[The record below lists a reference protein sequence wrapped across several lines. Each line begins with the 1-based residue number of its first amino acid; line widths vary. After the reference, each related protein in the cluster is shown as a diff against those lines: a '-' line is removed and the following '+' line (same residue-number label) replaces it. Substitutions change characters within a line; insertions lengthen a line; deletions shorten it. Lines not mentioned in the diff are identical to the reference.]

1 MNSPQE
7 GATMAISRAQPLAG
21 GRLATAEVRARG
33 QVAMVLRELRRN
45 RGAVVGL
52 VVLLL
57 LVLMAI
63 FAPVAAPYDPVEVEA
78 RARFI
83 SPSTEHWMGTD
94 KYGRDILSRVVYGA
108 RISLV
113 IGFISVGIGIVSGV
127 PLGLVAGWVGG
138 WVNTLIMRLTDAMLA
153 LPGLLLALSIVA
165 ALGPSLT
172 NAMIAVGVGTV
183 PTYVRLVQ
191 SGVLSAREHVYV
203 GAAKVSGCSPARI
216 MFRHI
221 LPNVAAPVIV
231 VSTLG
236 MGSAILS
243 ASGLSFLGL
252 GAQPPT
258 PEWGATVA
266 DGRSFLV
273 SAWWVST
280 FPSLAIMV
288 TVLAINL
295 CGDGLRDALDPRLRR
310 R

>member
-1 MNSPQE
+1 
-7 GATMAISRAQPLAG
+7 MAISRTHTLTG
-21 GRLATAEVRARG
+21 GRSQTTRVRSQG
-33 QVAMVLRELRRN
+33 QFGRVARELRRN
-45 RGAVVGL
+45 RGAMGGL
-52 VVLLL
+52 IVLLL
-57 LVLMAI
+57 LILMAI
-63 FAPVAAPYDPVEVEA
+63 FAPAIAPSDPIEVEA
-78 RARFI
+78 RLRFI
-83 SPSTEHWMGTD
+83 EPGRDHWMGTD
-94 KYGRDILSRVVYGA
+94 KYGRDILSRVIHGA

-113 IGFISVGIGIVSGV
+113 IGFISVGIGMLAGV
-127 PLGLVAGWVGG
+127 PLGLVAGWAGG
-138 WVNTLIMRLTDAMLA
+138 WVNSLIMRCTDAMLA

-172 NAMIAVGVGTV
+172 NAMIAVGIGTV
-183 PTYVRLVQ
+183 PTYIRLVQ
-191 SGVLSAREHVYV
+191 SSVLSARENVYV
-203 GAAKVSGCSPARI
+203 DAAKIAGSTPGRI
-216 MFRHI
+216 MFFHI

-236 MGSAILS
+236 MGTAILS

-266 DGRSFLV
+266 DGRNFLT

-295 CGDGLRDALDPRLRR
+295 FGDGLRDALDPRLRR

>member
-1 MNSPQE
+1 
-7 GATMAISRAQPLAG
+7 MAISRAQTLAG
-21 GRLATAEVRARG
+21 GRSVAQPARARG
-33 QVAMVLRELRRN
+33 QVGMVVRELRRN
-45 RGAVVGL
+45 RGAMVGL

-57 LVLMAI
+57 LVLMAL
-63 FAPVAAPYDPVEVEA
+63 FAPRIAPYDPIEVEA
-78 RARFI
+78 RLRFI
-83 SPSTEHWMGTD
+83 EPSRDHWMGTD
-94 KYGRDILSRVVYGA
+94 KYGRDILSRVIHGA

-113 IGFISVGIGIVSGV
+113 VGFISVGIGMLAGV
-127 PLGLVAGWVGG
+127 PLGLLAGWAGG
-138 WVNTLIMRLTDAMLA
+138 WVNTMIMRFTDAMLA

-172 NAMIAVGVGTV
+172 NAMIAVGVGTI

-191 SGVLSAREHVYV
+191 SSVLSARENVYV
-203 GAAKVSGCSPARI
+203 GAAQVAGCSPVRI

-236 MGSAILS
+236 MGTSILS

-266 DGRSFLV
+266 DGRNFLT

-295 CGDGLRDALDPRLRR
+295 FGDGLRDALDPRLRR

>member
-1 MNSPQE
+1 
-7 GATMAISRAQPLAG
+7 MAIGRVQTLTSGRPVAQP
-21 GRLATAEVRARG
+21 VRARG
-33 QVAMVLRELRRN
+33 QAAMVFGELRRN
-45 RGAVVGL
+45 RGAMAGL
-52 VVLLL
+52 VVLAL
-57 LVLMAI
+57 LVLMALL
-63 FAPVAAPYDPVEVEA
+63 APVIVPYDPIEVEA
-78 RARFI
+78 RLRFI
-83 SPSTEHWMGTD
+83 EPSQGHWMGTD
-94 KYGRDILSRVVYGA
+94 KYGRDILSRVIAGA

-113 IGFISVGIGIVSGV
+113 IGFISVGIGTLAGV
-127 PLGLVAGWVGG
+127 PLGLIAGWAGG
-138 WVNTLIMRLTDAMLA
+138 WANAVIMRFTDAMLA

-172 NAMIAVGVGTV
+172 NAMIAVGIGMV

-191 SGVLSAREHVYV
+191 SSVLSARENVYV
-203 GAAKVSGCSPARI
+203 GAAQVTGCSPLRI
-216 MFRHI
+216 IARHI

-236 MGSAILS
+236 MGTSILS

-266 DGRSFLV
+266 DGRNFLT

-295 CGDGLRDALDPRLRR
+295 FGDGLRDALDPRLRR

>member
-1 MNSPQE
+1 
-7 GATMAISRAQPLAG
+7 MAISRARTLAG
-21 GRLATAEVRARG
+21 GGVLAPRMQARG
-33 QVAMVLRELRRN
+33 QVGMVARELRRN
-45 RGAVVGL
+45 RGAIVGL
-52 VVLLL
+52 FVLAL

-63 FAPVAAPYDPVEVEA
+63 FADRLAPFDPTEVQA
-78 RARFI
+78 RLRFI
-83 SPSTEHWMGTD
+83 EPSPGHWMGTD
-94 KYGRDILSRVVYGA
+94 KYGRDILSRVIYGA

-113 IGFISVGIGIVSGV
+113 IGFISVGIGILAGV
-127 PLGLVAGWVGG
+127 PLGLIAGWAGG
-138 WVNTLIMRLTDAMLA
+138 WVNGLIMRLTDAMLA

-172 NAMIAVGVGTV
+172 NAMIAVGIGTI

-191 SGVLSAREHVYV
+191 SSVLSARENVYV
-203 GAAKVSGCSPARI
+203 EAAKVAGCSPTRI
-216 MFRHI
+216 VGLHI

-236 MGSAILS
+236 MGTAILS

-266 DGRSFLV
+266 DGRNFLAT
-273 SAWWVST
+273 AWWVST

-295 CGDGLRDALDPRLRR
+295 FGDGLRDALDPRLRR

>member
-1 MNSPQE
+1 
-7 GATMAISRAQPLAG
+7 MAITRADTLTGAHPTVA
-21 GRLATAEVRARG
+21 RARSAG
-33 QVAMVLRELRRN
+33 QWGRIARDLRRN
-45 RGAVVGL
+45 HGAMAGL
-52 VVLLL
+52 TLLVL

-63 FAPVAAPYDPVEVEA
+63 FAPAIAPYDPVEVEA
-78 RARFI
+78 RLRFI
-83 SPSTEHWMGTD
+83 EPGRDHWMGTD
-94 KYGRDILSRVVYGA
+94 KYGRDILSRVIHGA

-113 IGFISVGIGIVSGV
+113 IGFISVGIGMLAGV
-127 PLGLVAGWVGG
+127 PLGLIAGWAGG
-138 WVNTLIMRLTDAMLA
+138 WVNSLIMRCTDAMLA

-165 ALGPSLT
+165 ALGPNLT
-172 NAMIAVGVGTV
+172 NAMIAVGVGTI
-183 PTYVRLVQ
+183 PTYIRLVQ
-191 SGVLSAREHVYV
+191 SSVLSARENVYV
-203 GAAKVSGCSPARI
+203 EAARVSGGSPARI
-216 MFRHI
+216 IFLHI

-236 MGSAILS
+236 MGTAILS

-266 DGRSFLV
+266 DGRNFLT

-295 CGDGLRDALDPRLRR
+295 FGDGLRDALDPRLRQR
-310 R
+310 

>member
-1 MNSPQE
+1 
-7 GATMAISRAQPLAG
+7 MAISRAHTLTT
-21 GRLATAEVRARG
+21 GRSQASRVRAQG
-33 QVAMVLRELRRN
+33 QLGRVARDLRRN
-45 RGAVVGL
+45 HGAMAGL
-52 VVLLL
+52 IVLLL
-57 LVLMAI
+57 LILMAV
-63 FAPVAAPYDPVEVEA
+63 FAPAIAPSDPIEVEA
-78 RARFI
+78 RLRFI
-83 SPSTEHWMGTD
+83 EPGREHWMGTD
-94 KYGRDILSRVVYGA
+94 KYGRDILSRVIYGA

-113 IGFISVGIGIVSGV
+113 IGFISVGIGMLAGV
-127 PLGLVAGWVGG
+127 PLGLIAGWAGG
-138 WVNTLIMRLTDAMLA
+138 WVNGLIMRCTDAMLA

-172 NAMIAVGVGTV
+172 NAMIAVGIGTV
-183 PTYVRLVQ
+183 PTYIRLVQ
-191 SGVLSAREHVYV
+191 SSVLSARENVYV
-203 GAAKVSGCSPARI
+203 DAAKIAGSSPGRI
-216 MFRHI
+216 MFLHI

-236 MGSAILS
+236 MGTAILS

-266 DGRSFLV
+266 DGRNFLT

-295 CGDGLRDALDPRLRR
+295 FGDGLRDALDPRLRR